1 MTAKLL
7 AVFAVILAFRGS
19 YLQKKAT
26 NEEQQRYSLMV
37 SGAALILT
45 VVAYALR

>member
-1 MTAKLL
+1 MTAKIL

-26 NEEQQRYSLMV
+26 SKEEQEYSLMV
-37 SGAALILT
+37 SGAALLLT
-45 VVAYALR
+45 ATAYFLR